1 VVVWA
6 LRGLSRCADGIGTT
20 TDPLAAAERFA
31 WPDWVTVPAH
41 TDN

>member
-20 TDPLAAAERFA
+20 GDPLEAAEHFA
-31 WPDWVTVPAH
+31 WPDWVTIPAH